1 MKRIINGR
9 KYDTSTAEEVGE
21 SSHSYRSEYDYY
33 EETLYRKRTGE
44 YFLYGYGHGDSKY
57 AKQVCGDFGPGSDI
71 IPLSYEQARAWA
83 ERELSADEYESAFGE
98 VTEDDGE
105 SDVVISV
112 RVSPATRERLRRM
125 AAETGRSQGAI
136 LDELVA
142 KALP

>member
-1 MKRIINGR
+1 MKKIINGR
-9 KYDTSTAEEVGE
+9 KYDTTTAEEVAE
-21 SSHSYRSEYDYY
+21 SSHSYKSEYDYY

-98 VTEDDGE
+98 VTEDGGE

-125 AAETGRSQGAI
+125 AAETGRSQGAV
-136 LDELVA
+136 LDELIA
-142 KALP
+142 KA

>member
-98 VTEDDGE
+98 VTEDGGE

-125 AAETGRSQGAI
+125 AAETGRSQGAV

-142 KALP
+142 KA

>member
-1 MKRIINGR
+1 MKKIINGR
-9 KYDTSTAEEVGE
+9 NYDTTTAEEVAE
-21 SSHSYRSEYDYY
+21 SSHSYKSEYDYY

-83 ERELSADEYESAFGE
+83 ERELSADEYESIFGE
-98 VTEDDGE
+98 VTEDGGE

-142 KALP
+142 KA

>member
-9 KYDTSTAEEVGE
+9 KYDTTTAEEVGE

-98 VTEDDGE
+98 VTEDGGE

-125 AAETGRSQGAI
+125 AAETGRSQGAV
-136 LDELVA
+136 LDELIA
-142 KALP
+142 KA

>member
-9 KYDTSTAEEVGE
+9 KYDTTTAEEVGE

-98 VTEDDGE
+98 VTEDGGE

-125 AAETGRSQGAI
+125 AAETGRSQGAV

-142 KALP
+142 KA

>member
-1 MKRIINGR
+1 MGPWDASRGLFFICG
-9 KYDTSTAEEVGE
+9 V
-21 SSHSYRSEYDYY
+21 SYKSEYDYY

-83 ERELSADEYESAFGE
+83 ERDLSADEYESAFGE
-98 VTEDDGE
+98 VTEDGGE

-142 KALP
+142 KA

>member
-98 VTEDDGE
+98 VTEDGGE

-125 AAETGRSQGAI
+125 AAETGRSQGAV
-136 LDELVA
+136 LDELIA
-142 KALP
+142 KA

>member
-1 MKRIINGR
+1 MKKIINGR
-9 KYDTSTAEEVGE
+9 KYDTSTAEEVAE
-21 SSHSYRSEYDYY
+21 SSHSYKSEYDYY

-83 ERELSADEYESAFGE
+83 ERELSVDEYESAFGE
-98 VTEDDGE
+98 VTEDCGE

-125 AAETGRSQGAI
+125 AAETGRSQGAV

-142 KALP
+142 KA

>member
-9 KYDTSTAEEVGE
+9 KYDTTTAEEVGE

-98 VTEDDGE
+98 VMEDGGE

-125 AAETGRSQGAI
+125 AAETGRSQGAV
-136 LDELVA
+136 LDELIA
-142 KALP
+142 KA